1 MAEPIGPP
9 TPPKAPAHLKAAGRR
24 FYNEIAAEWEQGSHE
39 RLLLIAACE
48 QIDVAESCRKTIAQE
63 GLEITT
69 VKGARKENPAVCT
82 MRQATRLI
90 QSLVRQMDLTES
102 PDTYKGRVRQH
113 RHR

>member
-1 MAEPIGPP
+1 V
-9 TPPKAPAHLKAAGRR
+9 TTVPKAPAHLKAAGRH
-24 FYNEIAAEWEQGSHE
+24 FYNEISADWEQGTHE
-39 RLLLIAACE
+39 RLLLLAAAE
-48 QIDVAESCRKTIAQE
+48 QIDVAESCRQKIAKE

-69 VKGARKENPAVCT
+69 VKGARKENPAVGT

-102 PDTYKGRVRQH
+102 PDTYKGRVRQN